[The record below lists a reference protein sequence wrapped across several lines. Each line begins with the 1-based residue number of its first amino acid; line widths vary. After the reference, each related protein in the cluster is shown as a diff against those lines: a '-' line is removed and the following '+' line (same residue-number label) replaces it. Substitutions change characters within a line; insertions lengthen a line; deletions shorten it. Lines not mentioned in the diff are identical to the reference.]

1 MRKKNF
7 FLVVFALAA
16 ALALAVTACGKTAG
30 EQGKGTQAPSSAQP
44 IKIGVVGPMGFVQGE
59 HHWLGATMAA
69 DEINKAG
76 GIKVGDKMRPV
87 EVVKIDTNEINSVT
101 DAASAVERALTVDK
115 VNFLVG
121 GFRTEAVLAMQE
133 VAMDYKTIFMGCGA
147 AHTELC
153 DRVEKNYDRFKYW
166 FRVTPLNSNL
176 LAKVDFLLLAEA
188 AKALREQ
195 LGIQK
200 PKVAHLAEKAAWAD
214 PIVAAAEKTIPQM
227 GMELV
232 GTWRPSATAT
242 DVTAELNAIKDSG
255 AQIIFA
261 TLSGPVGVVVGRQWG
276 ELQIPAMPVGIFVE
290 AQKKGW
296 LEATGGKGNYVA
308 TINTYARTA
317 MTDKT
322 IPFYDAFVQRSG
334 QFPTYNA
341 GTYEAINILKEAIEK
356 AGTLEA
362 DALVKVLESET
373 FIGTAG
379 KLKFDKKHDVTFG
392 PGLIT
397 SVGTQW
403 QDGEL
408 VMFWPNGWEGVT
420 YPGAKPYKL
429 APWLVEKYKKK

>member
-1 MRKKNF
+1 MKRKG
-7 FLVVFALAA
+7 FLFLLLGFALALVLA
-16 ALALAVTACGKTAG
+16 AAGCGKTSG
-30 EQGKGTQAPSSAQP
+30 EQGKGAQTGPKEQP

-87 EVVKIDTNEINSVT
+87 ELVKVDTNEMNSVT

-121 GFRTEAVLAMQE
+121 GFRTEAVYPMQE
-133 VAMDYKTIFMGCGA
+133 VAMDNKVIFMGCGA
-147 AHTELC
+147 ADPGLC
-153 DRVEKNYDRFKYW
+153 DRVEKDYNRFKYW
-166 FRVTPLNSNL
+166 FRVTPLNSTL

-296 LEATGGKGNYVA
+296 LDATGGKGNYVA

-317 MTDKT
+317 ITEKT
-322 IPFYDAFVQRSG
+322 IPFYDGFVQRSG

-341 GTYEAINILKEAIEK
+341 GTYEAIHILKEAIEK
-356 AGTLEA
+356 AGTLDA

-373 FIGTAG
+373 FLGAAG
-379 KLKFDKKHDVTFG
+379 KIKFDKKHDVTFG
-392 PGLIT
+392 PGFTT

-429 APWLVEKYKKK
+429 APWVVEKYKK